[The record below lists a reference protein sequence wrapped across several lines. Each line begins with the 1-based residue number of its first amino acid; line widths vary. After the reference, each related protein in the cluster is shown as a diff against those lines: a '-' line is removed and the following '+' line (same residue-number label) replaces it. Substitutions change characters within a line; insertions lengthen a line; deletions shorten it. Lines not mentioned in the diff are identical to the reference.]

1 MIEIIEIK
9 SQNHLYK
16 SIRTLQKE
24 RKEFAV
30 FYHSEWDNRSNFIL
44 KSILRQNKLLEAE
57 SKTGVNLTES
67 LYPILFINSFETPEL
82 FSSWEKTLPCTSV
95 PTCYFYISDKKLRE
109 YKIYQEVLPS
119 RILRGLNIFE

>member
-1 MIEIIEIK
+1 VIEIIEIK